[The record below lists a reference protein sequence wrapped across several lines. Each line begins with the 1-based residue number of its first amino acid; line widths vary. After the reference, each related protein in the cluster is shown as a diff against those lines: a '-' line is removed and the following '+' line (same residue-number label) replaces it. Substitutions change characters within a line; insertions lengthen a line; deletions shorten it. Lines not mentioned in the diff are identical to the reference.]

1 MKAESENN
9 DKKIS
14 VRDKILLTAHDLF
27 YSTGFRATGVD
38 TLIKEAKVTKVTF
51 YRHFPSKSLLILAY
65 LHYRHEIW
73 INWFEATLRR
83 HLVEGQTPAD
93 ALSATLYEWFISPD
107 FHGCAFINASAEAK
121 SEDIESEIKEIC
133 RNHKFETK
141 KVITL
146 LTGMADEN
154 VVSEIMLLIDGAIIH
169 AQMGI
174 NSDEVINQ
182 LKAGLMRLSGN
193 GYTPEQHSYRK

>member
-1 MKAESENN
+1 MKTEPAGN
-9 DKKIS
+9 DTKIS

-38 TLIKEAKVTKVTF
+38 TLIKASKVTKVTF

-73 INWFEATLRR
+73 ISWFETTLRR
-83 HLVEGQTPAD
+83 HLDEGKIPSD
-93 ALSATLYEWFISPD
+93 ATSATLYEWFISPE

-133 RNHKFETK
+133 RDHKSETK
-141 KVITL
+141 KTIVT
-146 LTGMADEN
+146 LTGINDVETVNDVM
-154 VVSEIMLLIDGAIIH
+154 MLIDGAIIH
-169 AQMGI
+169 AQMGM
-174 NSDEVINQ
+174 DPERVVKA
-182 LKAGLMRLSGN
+182 LKTGLEKLN
-193 GYTPEQHSYRK
+193 GQ

>member
-1 MKAESENN
+1 MKTEPASNET
-9 DKKIS
+9 KIS
-14 VRDKILLTAHDLF
+14 VRDKILRTAHDLF

-83 HLVEGQTPAD
+83 HLDEGEIPAD
-93 ALSATLYEWFISPD
+93 AISATLYEWFISPE

-121 SEDIESEIKEIC
+121 SEEIESEIKEIC
-133 RNHKFETK
+133 REHKSDTRK
-141 KVITL
+141 IIAL
-146 LTGMADEN
+146 LMGIADEQIVN
-154 VVSEIMLLIDGAIIH
+154 QIMLLVDGAIIH
-169 AQMGI
+169 AQMGM
-174 NSDEVINQ
+174 DTDAVISP
-182 LKAGLMRLSGN
+182 LKTGIRLL
-193 GYTPEQHSYRK
+193 TTHKL

>member
-1 MKAESENN
+1 MKTEHAGNEA
-9 DKKIS
+9 KIS

-27 YSTGFRATGVD
+27 YSNGFRATGVD

-73 INWFEATLRR
+73 INWFETTLRR
-83 HLVEGQTPAD
+83 HLDEGEIPSD
-93 ALSATLYEWFISPD
+93 AISATLYEWFISPD

-133 RNHKFETK
+133 RSHKSETK
-141 KVITL
+141 KIIAL
-146 LTGMADEN
+146 LTKSADER
-154 VVSEIMLLIDGAIIH
+154 VVNEIMLLIDGAIIH
-169 AQMGI
+169 AQMGMDSEAVKHALKKGLEKL
-174 NSDEVINQ
+174 SD
-182 LKAGLMRLSGN
+182 R
-193 GYTPEQHSYRK
+193 